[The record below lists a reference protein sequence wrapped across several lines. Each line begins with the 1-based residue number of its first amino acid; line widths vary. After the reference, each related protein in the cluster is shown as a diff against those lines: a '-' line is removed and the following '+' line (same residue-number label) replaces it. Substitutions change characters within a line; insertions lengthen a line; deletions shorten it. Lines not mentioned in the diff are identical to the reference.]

1 VVEEAVRMNSNLLAV
16 VEHPYKRRPLMLD
29 GVPVPRDSGPFLI
42 TSTKATMWVE
52 RAFGEGFLR
61 LAVREQRRGDLF
73 LDLVTEVAAEGLRRG
88 WGNVYPPTTDGVLE
102 GIKHLHYY
110 DLSDA
115 TLLYGSEFDIG
126 VAPDMPRAP
135 ADWLPPSW
143 GVLVPDRAYVGTV
156 YLLGDNFLGAVVH
169 NPSRGIVVLR
179 GNEDNDEIPSDL
191 PQV

>member
-1 VVEEAVRMNSNLLAV
+1 MNPNLLAV
-16 VEHPYKRRPLMLD
+16 VDHPYKRRPMMLD
-29 GVPVPRDSGPFLI
+29 AVPVPNSGPFLI
-42 TSTKATMWVE
+42 TSTKATMWVD

-61 LAVREQRRGDLF
+61 LAVRQQPTGDLF
-73 LDLVTEVAAEGLRRG
+73 RDLVIEIAAEGMRRG
-88 WGNVYPPTTDGVLE
+88 WGNVHPPTTDGVLE

-110 DLSDA
+110 DLPDT

-126 VAPDMPRAP
+126 AAPDMARAP

-169 NPSRGIVVLR
+169 NPSRGIIVLR
-179 GNEDNDEIPSDL
+179 ESEDDEIPASL

>member
-1 VVEEAVRMNSNLLAV
+1 MNSNLLTV

-29 GVPVPRDSGPFLI
+29 GVPVPSDSGPFLV
-42 TSTKATMWVE
+42 TSTKATLWVE

-61 LAVREQRRGDLF
+61 LAVRQQRMDDLF
-73 LDLVTEVAAEGLRRG
+73 HEVVIEVAAEGVRRE
-88 WGNVYPPTTDGVLE
+88 WGNVHPPTTDGVLE

-110 DLSDA
+110 DLTDA
-115 TLLYGSEFDIG
+115 TLLYGSDFDIG
-126 VAPDMPRAP
+126 IAPDMARAP

-179 GNEDNDEIPSDL
+179 GSEDSHEIPPDL
-191 PQV
+191 P